1 MILVDGKRIDTVS
14 ALDRGLAYGDGVFRT
29 LVLRAG
35 KAVAWP
41 SHYATLAADCTRLH
55 LACPAETSLHDD
67 LTQIAAQAPDCVV
80 KITVTRGVGQ
90 RGYAM
95 PAHLVG
101 VRIVAS
107 SALPAYPQAY
117 YDDGIVARVCDFRLA
132 RQPALAGIKH
142 LNRLENVLARSEW
155 QDADITEGIL
165 LDTQDQVIGGCMS
178 NLFIRLGNTLLT
190 PALTHSGIAGVTR
203 ARLLALAPRLN
214 LSVQV
219 QALALPAL
227 FAADEVMLCN
237 SVIGIWRVRQLGDKH
252 WTGAQHTPALRNL
265 LEQNID

>member
-1 MILVDGKRIDTVS
+1 MILVDGKPTDCVS

-41 SHYATLAADCTRLH
+41 LHYATLTADCARLN
-55 LACPAETSLHDD
+55 LWCPAEQMLCAD
-67 LTQIAAQAPDCVV
+67 LAQIAAQAPDCVV
-80 KITVTRGVGQ
+80 KIIVTRGVGQ
-90 RGYAM
+90 RGYT
-95 PAHLVG
+95 PPVNPVG
-101 VRIVAS
+101 VRIVSS
-107 SALPAYPQAY
+107 SALPTYPQAY
-117 YDDGIVARVCDFRLA
+117 HDDGIVARVCDLRLA

-155 QDADITEGIL
+155 QDADIAEGIL

-178 NLFIRLGNTLLT
+178 NLFIRQGNTLLT

-203 ARLLALAPRLN
+203 ARLLALAPQLN
-214 LSVQV
+214 LRVQV
-219 QALALPAL
+219 RALTLPTL
-227 FAADEVMLCN
+227 LGADEVMLCN
-237 SVIGIWRVRQLGDKH
+237 SVIGVWRVRQLGDTH
-252 WTGAQHTPALRNL
+252 WTGTQHTPALRTL